1 MAAVYLTDL
10 IPSLEAALSVPG
22 TTSPYSAATDD
33 EWLAKLK
40 NAFWLAVLDQVI
52 SGYEMDEDGTSES
65 QVRNPLRR
73 RQPQP

>member
-33 EWLAKLK
+33 EWLMVFGFGAGRLKLSRE
-40 NAFWLAVLDQVI
+40 NDQI
-52 SGYEMDEDGTSES
+52 DH
-65 QVRNPLRR
+65 L
-73 RQPQP
+73 